1 MEAYAQLSAA
11 AGAGVLSSQSRAT
24 AAVSR
29 PMSDPYTTGSMFRP
43 LAGHAV
49 RGWDSPDGGDVG
61 RRVFAAGG
69 NLAALLNQVGTRP
82 VCKVAVE
89 AEAIGNLVAQYGG

>member
-1 MEAYAQLSAA
+1 
-11 AGAGVLSSQSRAT
+11 
-24 AAVSR
+24 
-29 PMSDPYTTGSMFRP
+29 
-43 LAGHAV
+43 
-49 RGWDSPDGGDVG
+49 
-61 RRVFAAGG
+61 VFAAGG